1 MDAEEYEEWSKKAA
15 CREVDPELF
24 FPDAQIGR
32 PSSAGERSMQVRNA
46 KLICKGCNAL
56 SQCREYALAR
66 EEPHGI
72 WGNMTPRE
80 RRFELRRRARLGLR
94 T

>member
-1 MDAEEYEEWSKKAA
+1 MDAEEYEEWPKRAA

-24 FPDAQIGR
+24 FPDAETGR
-32 PSSAGERSMQVRNA
+32 PSSLGERSQQVRDA

-56 SQCREYALAR
+56 FQCLAYALDR

-72 WGNMTPRE
+72 WGGMTPRE
-80 RRFELRRRARLGLR
+80 RRFELRRRGRLGLR